1 MHVLDKAL
9 NTLGLQVNEIK
20 SVAMLIP
27 PQSDKSGCKNCKIVL
42 RGSELNLV
50 SETRLLGVIRWI
62 SFVLRKTLFD
72 FIKSC
77 GGQIRLKFSEVALLG
92 LLYSPK

>member
-1 MHVLDKAL
+1 MAWLLFAKVLF
-9 NTLGLQVNEIK
+9 LQKPSNVEQRVGI
-20 SVAMLIP
+20 
-27 PQSDKSGCKNCKIVL
+27 Q
-42 RGSELNLV
+42 
-50 SETRLLGVIRWI
+50 WI

-77 GGQIRLKFSEVALLG
+77 GSQIRLKFSEVALLG